1 MWGPSM
7 AREVQILKLPKLQ
20 NVTSF
25 QHFDPG
31 KGTDL
36 ALALGNFA
44 NDLGY
49 PEAGDDW
56 YQVASAIAQQRSPP
70 NQILE
75 ARVTKACRSLAA
87 ALGKHA
93 DVVDAN
99 TEAQALAVERAK
111 ENASGKNKP
120 GGPADKKSGLN

>member
-1 MWGPSM
+1 M

-70 NQILE
+70 NQVLE
-75 ARVTKACRSLAA
+75 ARVSKACRSLAT
-87 ALGKHA
+87 ALSKHA

-99 TEAQALAVERAK
+99 TEAQAAAVERAK
-111 ENASGKNKP
+111 ENARGTQKP
-120 GGPADKKSGLN
+120 GGPSSNKGGLN